1 MAKYQINDKV
11 VFKYEDTNQIG
22 VITNIRTA
30 KTGGGYDIRS
40 EKGSA
45 YVMVPVDPKGNG
57 EKAKYIRK
65 YAYID
70 SKLTDAIVDN
80 ISTNLHVNKNIG
92 HTRANYSENVK
103 LRIDGQFDEDKRLR
117 VGHYERQNDYI
128 FTPQGPRSF

>member
-1 MAKYQINDKV
+1 MAKYLINDKV

-65 YAYID
+65 
-70 SKLTDAIVDN
+70 VDQQ
-80 ISTNLHVNKNIG
+80 T
-92 HTRANYSENVK
+92 
-103 LRIDGQFDEDKRLR
+103 
-117 VGHYERQNDYI
+117 
-128 FTPQGPRSF
+128 